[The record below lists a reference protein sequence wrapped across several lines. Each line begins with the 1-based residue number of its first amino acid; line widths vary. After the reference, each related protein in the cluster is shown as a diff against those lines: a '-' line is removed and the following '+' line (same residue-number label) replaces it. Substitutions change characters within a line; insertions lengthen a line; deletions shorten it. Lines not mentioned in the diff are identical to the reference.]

1 MPTLVVGPNWVGDM
15 IMAQSLVAFLKSK
28 RPEDPIHML
37 APRWSLDVAR
47 RMPEV
52 DQAIELPF
60 DHGELQLKKRWAFA
74 RTLRYSNYHRAFV
87 LPN

>member
-47 RMPEV
+47 RMPELIRRLNCPLIM
-52 DQAIELPF
+52 ANF
-60 DHGELQLKKRWAFA
+60 
-74 RTLRYSNYHRAFV
+74 S
-87 LPN
+87 

>member
-37 APRWSLDVAR
+37 APSVEFGCCAADA
-47 RMPEV
+47 
-52 DQAIELPF
+52 
-60 DHGELQLKKRWAFA
+60 
-74 RTLRYSNYHRAFV
+74 
-87 LPN
+87 